1 MVSGN
6 SLGSPR
12 ETWLRRPTGHPMN
25 RWEERGGGVA
35 VRHLALDLVRLYT
48 FYFPVRKGKYRVM
61 TAALRFAGSPE
72 GELVQCRT
80 ADGRDF
86 LVELSSSPGMYD
98 TVYFLGEY
106 ERFIT
111 RIVSS
116 MVLPGDRCLDVGA
129 NYGWYTLLLSHLSG
143 TAGEVHAFEP
153 VPETFRMLRRN
164 FETAGSPPN
173 IVLNNMGVADAPGR
187 ASMHVFAGLP
197 NGHSSLSDMGRKD
210 FYAVEC
216 ELITLDEYLG
226 NRPGPPIRFVK
237 CDAEGG
243 ELKVLWGATSLLR
256 QPVPP
261 IWIVEMAQETARPF
275 GYGPN
280 DLLECLREGA
290 DYEFY
295 AIDEVRSKVRRINRF
310 ADGDIGA
317 NVLCVPAGQ
326 FRDRLSGVPRAR
338 D

>member
-1 MVSGN
+1 M
-6 SLGSPR
+6 
-12 ETWLRRPTGHPMN
+12 TQ
-25 RWEERGGGVA
+25 WEKRGGWA
-35 VRHLALDLVRLYT
+35 ALRHTALGLVRLYT
-48 FYFPVRKGKYRVM
+48 FSFPMRKGKYRVM
-61 TAALRFAGSPE
+61 NTALRFAGCPG
-72 GELVQCRT
+72 GEVVRCRT

-86 LVELSSSPGMYD
+86 LVELSSTPGMYD

-116 MVLPGDRCLDVGA
+116 MVRPGDRCLDVGA
-129 NYGWYTLLLSHLSG
+129 NYGWYTLLMSHLCG
-143 TAGEVHAFEP
+143 PAGEVHAFEP
-153 VPETFRMLRRN
+153 VSGTFRMLQRN

-197 NGHSSLSDMGRKD
+197 HGHSSLSAMGRKD
-210 FYAVEC
+210 SSPVEC
-216 ELITLDEYLG
+216 ELTTLDEYLG
-226 NRPGPPIRFVK
+226 NRPGSPIRFVK
-237 CDAEGG
+237 CDVEGA
-243 ELKVLWGATSLLR
+243 ELKVLRGAASLLR
-256 QPVPP
+256 QSVPP

-295 AIDEVRSKVRRINRF
+295 AVDEVRSKVRRIDRF